1 MNTIT
6 LVWLIILSALSLAN
20 LIGLLF
26 LIRYVLLLSH
36 GTDTVRDLLW
46 EHCKALDQKARILQ
60 DYIGE
65 VSIRL
70 AKSLDEEHAEMVKV
84 VTRLQDDSNY
94 LSSQFTKEQ
103 LLNRA
108 CRQIV
113 TNWIRNSEN
122 LEE

>member
-6 LVWLIILSALSLAN
+6 LVWLIVLSVVALAN
-20 LIGLLF
+20 LIGLLL

-36 GTDTVRDLLW
+36 GTDTVRDLVW
-46 EHCKALDQKARILQ
+46 EHCKTLYQKVRILQ

-70 AKSLDEEHAEMVKV
+70 AKSLDGEHAEMVEAV
-84 VTRLQDDSNY
+84 ARLRDESNY

-103 LLNRA
+103 ILNRA

>member
-1 MNTIT
+1 MNTIA
-6 LVWLIILSALSLAN
+6 LVWLIVLSVLFLAN

-26 LIRYVLLLSH
+26 LIRYVLLLSR
-36 GTDTVRDLLW
+36 GTDIAKEYYL
-46 EHCKALDQKARILQ
+46 EYCKNLDQKIKLLQ

-70 AKSLDEEHAEMVKV
+70 AKSLDEEHAEMVKA
-84 VTRLQDDSNY
+84 VTALRDDSNY

>member
-6 LVWLIILSALSLAN
+6 LVWLIVLSVVALAN
-20 LIGLLF
+20 LIGLLL

-46 EHCKALDQKARILQ
+46 EHCKTLDQKVRILQ

-70 AKSLDEEHAEMVKV
+70 AKSLDGEHAEMVEAV
-84 VTRLQDDSNY
+84 ARLRDESNY

-103 LLNRA
+103 ILNRA